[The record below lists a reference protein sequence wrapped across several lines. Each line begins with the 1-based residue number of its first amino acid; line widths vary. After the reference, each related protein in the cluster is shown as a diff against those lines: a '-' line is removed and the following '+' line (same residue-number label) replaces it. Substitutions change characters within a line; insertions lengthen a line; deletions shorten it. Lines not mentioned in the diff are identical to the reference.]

1 MQDEALARER
11 CGRMFYEGG
20 ARELSA
26 TYLGAARELYARWGA
41 TAKVHALEEE
51 FPALVAEAA
60 GRWSTT
66 SSDGERAVDMFALFS
81 ALESLSG
88 ELDLGRLL
96 QRLLQVGLEL
106 AGAQRGALV
115 LDEEG
120 KLFVR
125 VVGAISEPIVPEHT
139 PLEFSDQVSCTI
151 VEHVRKTGE
160 ILVLAHAAKHG
171 PFVRDTYVSARGV
184 KSVMVL
190 PITRPA
196 RCVGV
201 LYFENNLA
209 THAFTPARL
218 QGLRLLSSEIA
229 ISSRTASCSTVSRWR
244 LTSARAPSKPCAS
257 LRNRAEPWPNPWTTT
272 LSSQKWRASPFPLP
286 NGARWSSPTRT
297 ETFAR
302 WRSLMP
308 TRPRNRCSVSSFD
321 ATRPAGTRRRPPA
334 GCCAR
339 ARRCSCPTWTTQH
352 CASTPSMTTTIG

>member
-1 MQDEALARER
+1 MALYERAIKGAAREGFVQDEALARER

-41 TAKVHALEEE
+41 TAKVQALEEE

-66 SSDGERAVDMFALFS
+66 SSDGEGAVDMFALFS

-96 QRLLQVGLEL
+96 LRLLQVGLEL

-171 PFVRDTYVSARGV
+171 PFVRDTYVSARAV

-190 PITRPA
+190 PITRPLGA
-196 RCVGV
+196 SECSTSKTTWR
-201 LYFENNLA
+201 
-209 THAFTPARL
+209 PMRL
-218 QGLRLLSSEIA
+218 RPRGCRGSGCSPPR
-229 ISSRTASCSTVSRWR
+229 SRSPSRTASCSTVSRWR
-244 LTSARAPSKPCAS
+244 SASARAPSKPCAF
-257 LRNRAEPWPNPWTTT
+257 LRNRAEP
-272 LSSQKWRASPFPLP
+272 
-286 NGARWSSPTRT
+286 
-297 ETFAR
+297 
-302 WRSLMP
+302 
-308 TRPRNRCSVSSFD
+308 
-321 ATRPAGTRRRPPA
+321 
-334 GCCAR
+334 
-339 ARRCSCPTWTTQH
+339 
-352 CASTPSMTTTIG
+352 